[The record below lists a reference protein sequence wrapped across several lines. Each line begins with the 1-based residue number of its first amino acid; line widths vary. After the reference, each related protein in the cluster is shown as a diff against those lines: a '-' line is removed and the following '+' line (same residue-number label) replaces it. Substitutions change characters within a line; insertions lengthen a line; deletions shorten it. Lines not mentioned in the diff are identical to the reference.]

1 MIVAKTQYFSGQDV
15 NLSGFPSTIEGINY
29 HFYCSDGSD
38 ETCGSSCHVGLYGIP
53 SELCGSLKSL
63 AAVNTQYDIY
73 SDCGGGMMA
82 DVDCD
87 TWADPVCGGL
97 MMIYAF
103 EERKGGE
110 PF

>member
-1 MIVAKTQYFSGQDV
+1 
-15 NLSGFPSTIEGINY
+15 
-29 HFYCSDGSD
+29 
-38 ETCGSSCHVGLYGIP
+38 
-53 SELCGSLKSL
+53 
-63 AAVNTQYDIY
+63 
-73 SDCGGGMMA
+73 MMA

>member
-1 MIVAKTQYFSGQDV
+1 
-15 NLSGFPSTIEGINY
+15 
-29 HFYCSDGSD
+29 
-38 ETCGSSCHVGLYGIP
+38 
-53 SELCGSLKSL
+53 
-63 AAVNTQYDIY
+63 
-73 SDCGGGMMA
+73 MMA

-87 TWADPVCGGL
+87 TWADLVCGGL